1 MLCSEILFFYNSKCN
16 ILNLAFRVSCS
27 TRSQSQ
33 MKMLRRT
40 PDDPNASDW
49 SNQRTFRTTY
59 NASKIKNLK
68 RFNFG

>member
-1 MLCSEILFFYNSKCN
+1 MYHVQTCIY
-16 ILNLAFRVSCS
+16 RVQPKS